1 MKFKQFAKKLS
12 VIAVMGA
19 LSGQMA
25 FAQYTIDL
33 SSSRG
38 SGINTTDISLENI
51 RVSVPV
57 PNPFAPGTTTT
68 NTATYTVTFRLNPT
82 TLHLEPIQVGADTGC
97 ASVSVTVTNAVLG
110 QSSPI
115 SGATVTISGQTA
127 TTDAQGV
134 ATFTG
139 RPAGPVNISAVA
151 SNFVVTSQPAV
162 LSCTT
167 ANNVSVS
174 MSPSSGTGALTAGSF
189 RVITTWGENPRDL
202 DSHLTGPDS
211 TTGRWHVYYSSK
223 TAGDMCG
230 LDVDDTS
237 SYGPETMTCPRTGV
251 STLRPGIYRYSIH
264 HFSGSGNIGN
274 SSANVRLELAGG
286 QFYNYTPPTGSYVGS
301 SDVWTVFELTV
312 NADGTVSVA
321 NVNTIQNAIGASSVR
336 SIAEPTMGSKESI
349 QIFQNLTK

>member
-1 MKFKQFAKKLS
+1 MQFKSFAKKACALAAVS
-12 VIAVMGA
+12 V

-25 FAQYTIDL
+25 LAQVTIDL
-33 SSSRG
+33 SSTRG

-51 RVSVPV
+51 RVSQVV
-57 PNPFAPGTTTT
+57 ANPFSPGTTTT

-82 TLHLEPIQVGADTGC
+82 TLHLEPVTVGSDTGC
-97 ASVSVTVTNAVLG
+97 AAVSVTVTNAVLG

-115 SGATVTISGQTA
+115 PGATVTISGQTA

-139 RPAGPVNISAVA
+139 RPAGAVNISAVA
-151 SNFVVTSQPAV
+151 SNFVVTSQPAI
-162 LSCTT
+162 LSCATG
-167 ANNVSVS
+167 NSVSVS
-174 MSPSSGTGALTAGSF
+174 LSPSTGAGALTAGSF

-202 DSHLTGPDS
+202 DSHMTGPDS
-211 TTGRWHVYYSSK
+211 TTGRWHVYYSAK

-237 SYGPETMTCPRTGV
+237 SFGPETVTCPRAGV
-251 STLRPGIYRYSIH
+251 TALRPGIYRYSVH
-264 HFSGSGNIGN
+264 HYNGNGNIGN
-274 SSANVRLELAGG
+274 ASANVRLELAGG
-286 QFYNYTPPTGSYVGS
+286 QFYNYTPPAGSYVGS

-312 NADGTVSVA
+312 NTDGTVSVA

-336 SIAEPTMGSKESI
+336 SVPAPVMGSREDL
-349 QIFQNLTK
+349 QIFQNLSK